1 MSFSTSIIS
10 KNDLLGKPTGI
21 AKGEPFAGVLG
32 AKPLLEGLH
41 SECKGGKPLP
51 GGTGA
56 SSPRL
61 QSFSL
66 KLCNCLPYQHS
77 RLRRVPHLSIAAQS

>member
-1 MSFSTSIIS
+1 MLPFRRQSNLGSVNFSTSIIS
-10 KNDLLGKPTGI
+10 KNDLICNTIGI

-32 AKPLLEGLH
+32 IKSLLEGLH

-51 GGTGA
+51 GGPGA

-61 QSFSL
+61 KTFL
-66 KLCNCLPYQHS
+66 LGP
-77 RLRRVPHLSIAAQS
+77 V

>member
-1 MSFSTSIIS
+1 MSFSSSIIP
-10 KNDLLGKPTGI
+10 KKDLLGKPIGI

-61 QSFSL
+61 KTFL
-66 KLCNCLPYQHS
+66 LEH
-77 RLRRVPHLSIAAQS
+77 V